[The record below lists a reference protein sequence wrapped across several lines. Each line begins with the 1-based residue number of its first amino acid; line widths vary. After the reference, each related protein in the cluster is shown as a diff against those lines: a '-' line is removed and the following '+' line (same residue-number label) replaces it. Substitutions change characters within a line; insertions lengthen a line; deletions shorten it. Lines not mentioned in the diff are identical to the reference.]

1 MSIEKTGSIVLSA
14 APYRESSLLVH
25 LFTREHGRINAIAK
39 GVRRPDRRAVPIERG
54 YLIDHFTYIRPHREL
69 QQITECQIRDHF
81 PGIRGNLEKT
91 AVRDVLIDMALSVM
105 RDADPHADMFDCY
118 ARFLSD
124 LDSMKC
130 DTAAMLLHLSRH
142 VFGMAARLGVGADFT
157 VCSVCGRPFD
167 SRSSV
172 CLMIDKGLV
181 RHESCGSSLSVT
193 DRMIGG
199 SAARLFSFADG
210 TTCATLPVIPGREA
224 LRMVHCAVDYCRYHL
239 DIRRNMQSLGFL
251 DNLAAMV

>member
-14 APYRESSLLVH
+14 APYRESSLLVN
-25 LFTREHGRINAIAK
+25 LFTREHGRINALAR
-39 GVRRPDRRAVPIERG
+39 GVRRADRRAVPIERG
-54 YLIDHFTYIRPHREL
+54 YLIDHFTYIRPHRDL

-91 AVRDVLIDMALSVM
+91 AVRDVLIDIVLSVM
-105 RDADPHADMFDCY
+105 RDSDPHAEMFDY
-118 ARFLSD
+118 HARFLSE

-130 DTAAMLLHLSRH
+130 DIAAMLLHLSKH
-142 VFGMAARLGVGADFT
+142 IFGMATSLGVGVDFT
-157 VCSVCGRPFD
+157 VCSVCGKVFD
-167 SRSSV
+167 SHTDV

-181 RHESCGSSLSVT
+181 RHGSCGRGLSVT
-193 DRMIGG
+193 DRVIGAE
-199 SAARLFSFADG
+199 AAGFFSFVDG
-210 TTCATLPVIPGREA
+210 AAACALPVISGREG

-251 DNLAAMV
+251 DSLAVMI